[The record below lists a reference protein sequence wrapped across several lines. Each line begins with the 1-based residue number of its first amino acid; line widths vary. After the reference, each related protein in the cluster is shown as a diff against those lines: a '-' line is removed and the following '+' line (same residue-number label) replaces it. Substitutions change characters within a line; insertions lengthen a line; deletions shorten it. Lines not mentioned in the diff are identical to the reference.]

1 MPQVWCCI
9 KLSSEI
15 SSFAPCQD
23 LSLLSLSLSCIVP
36 PVISVA
42 PELTYTPIF
51 GDQLSITCDSTN
63 TLVGEWIWYHNG
75 IRIPNSNTFEVTTSA
90 NTLTI
95 GSAHNKKH
103 DGLYQC
109 FAYNDAGNDSATTS
123 VRVTSKC
130 VMYCVDLYCVF
141 RGCMN
146 SAYCALYSM

>member
-1 MPQVWCCI
+1 MLQVWCCI

-75 IRIPNSNTFEVTTSA
+75 IRIPNSNIFEVTTSA

-130 VMYCVDLYCVF
+130 VMYCVNHVF
-141 RGCMN
+141 
-146 SAYCALYSM
+146 SEVV